1 MFQTFLAQAQS
12 AAPQQMP
19 GGGIGSFF
27 VPLIFIFIM
36 YFVMIRPQKKRQQQ
50 QQQLTSSLKTGDRI
64 VTNAGIHGLISNV
77 KENTALGLDIQGGT
91 SFLIRLKGGD
101 KEVTK
106 AMLDQAV
113 EVIRKRVDYFG
124 GGEPIIS
131 PVGSDRILVQ
141 IPGLDTAKIQ
151 EARDQ
156 LSRVAKL
163 EFRLVYPD
171 NGERLRE
178 IDQGKQ
184 VIPPEYRIET
194 YKQQHQAEGE
204 KPIEERLLV
213 KKKAD
218 LAGDR
223 VSGAGASYERD
234 GWAVHLRFD
243 SEGAKQFGNITAANV
258 HHRFAIVLDGVIQSA
273 PVIQDAIYG
282 GDAQITGRFTE
293 EEARGLASVLEN
305 PLQTPVSIEEERSV
319 SPTLGLDSIRAS
331 ILAGLLGLA
340 ITLVCVA
347 VYYKIPGLI
356 ANLALI
362 INLILLVGAL
372 TLFHFVL
379 TLPGIAGI
387 ILTIGLSVDANVLI
401 YERLREE
408 MALGKSL
415 KVAVKAAYEKAFSSI
430 FDANVTTL
438 ITAAILF
445 WQASG
450 PVKGFAISLTL
461 GILASLFTALIV
473 GRNFLGWFVDTERL
487 KRISMLHLIS
497 SKHIDFLGK
506 GFLACMCSL
515 ALLLAGATAFY
526 IRGERNFGVDF
537 RGGDLITM
545 SAPNKIDVGQVRDAL
560 KPIGF
565 ADASIQESAQGG
577 KSYITV
583 RTPLNTSDK
592 VEKQIIQAM
601 PNAAFKVEGSER
613 VGALVGG
620 ELARNSLVALGL
632 GILGIL
638 IFVTFRFELSFA
650 VGAIVALLHDVLI
663 TVGMFSLFGRELTL
677 TMVGAVLTIA
687 GYSIND
693 TIVVYDRIREGLA
706 SGRRGSIEQIMNES
720 INQTLSRTILTS
732 TVTVIPILCLFL
744 FGGAV
749 LRDFSLAIIIGVAIG
764 TYSSIFIASPIV
776 LWWSRA
782 RGRGAA
788 ALRREV
794 TEKATTAAN
803 PLAQR

>member
-1 MFQTFLAQAQS
+1 MSPGLTFFAGLGLLVLFAWYFATDVGLRKRILATT
-12 AAPQQMP
+12 
-19 GGGIGSFF
+19 
-27 VPLIFIFIM
+27 L
-36 YFVMIRPQKKRQQQ
+36 VMLLVAFSIATIWPP
-50 QQQLTSSLKTGDRI
+50 
-64 VTNAGIHGLISNV
+64 
-77 KENTALGLDIQGGT
+77 KEKIQLGLDIQGGT
-91 SFLIRLKGGD
+91 SFLIRLMGGD
-101 KEVTK
+101 KDVNK
-106 AMLDQAV
+106 GMLDQAV
-113 EVIRKRVDYFG
+113 EVIRKRIDYFG
-124 GGEPIIS
+124 VSEPVIS
-131 PVGSDRILVQ
+131 PVGNDRILVQ

-151 EARDQ
+151 EAREQ

-171 NGERLRE
+171 NGDRLRA
-178 IDQGKQ
+178 IDAGKE
-184 VIPPEYRIET
+184 VIPPDYRIET
-194 YKQQHQAEGE
+194 YKMAAEGNE
-204 KPIEERLLV
+204 KPREERLLV

-218 LAGDR
+218 LGGDR
-223 VSGAGASYERD
+223 VSSSNAYFGQEGWTVQLKFD
-234 GWAVHLRFD
+234 G
-243 SEGAKQFGNITAANV
+243 EGAKQFGKITEQYKG
-258 HHRFAIVLDGVIQSA
+258 HRFAIVLDGMIQSA
-273 PVIQDAIYG
+273 PVIRDAIYG
-282 GDAQITGRFTE
+282 GDAFITGRFGE
-293 EEARGLASVLEN
+293 KEARGLASVLEN

-319 SPTLGLDSIRAS
+319 SPTLGMDSIRAS
-331 ILAGLLGLA
+331 ILAGLVGLA

-347 VYYKIPGLI
+347 IYYKIPGLI

-362 INLILLVGAL
+362 INLVLLIGAL
-372 TLFHFVL
+372 TMFRFVL

-445 WQASG
+445 WKASG

-473 GRNFLGWFVDTERL
+473 GRNSLGWFVDTDRL

-497 SKHIDFLGK
+497 SQRINFLGK

-515 ALLLAGATAFY
+515 ALLLAGAMAFY
-526 IRGERNFGVDF
+526 TRGDRNFGVDF
-537 RGGDLITM
+537 RGGDLVTM
-545 SAPNKIDVGQVRDAL
+545 SAPDKIDIGQVRNAL
-560 KPIGF
+560 TPIGF
-565 ADASIQESAQGG
+565 GDASIQESAQGG

-650 VGAIVALLHDVLI
+650 VGAIVALLHDVLM
-663 TVGMFSLFGRELTL
+663 TVGMFALLGHELTL

-706 SGRRGSIEQIMNES
+706 SGRRGTIEEIMNES

-732 TVTVIPILCLFL
+732 TVTVIPIVCLFL

-749 LRDFSLAIIIGVAIG
+749 LRDFSLAIIIGVVVG

-776 LWWSRA
+776 LWWTRA
-782 RGRGAA
+782 RGRGTSS
-788 ALRREV
+788 LRREI
-794 TEKATTAAN
+794 TQKATATSPAD
-803 PLAQR
+803 LLKR

>member
-1 MFQTFLAQAQS
+1 MTPALTFCVGLATLVLF
-12 AAPQQMP
+12 
-19 GGGIGSFF
+19 GW
-27 VPLIFIFIM
+27 
-36 YFVMIRPQKKRQQQ
+36 YFATDQGPRKRLLATALMLLLVTFSIVTIWPPQKK
-50 QQQLTSSLKTGDRI
+50 I
-64 VTNAGIHGLISNV
+64 
-77 KENTALGLDIQGGT
+77 ALGLDIQGGT

-101 KEVTK
+101 KEVSK
-106 AMLDQAV
+106 GMLDQAV

-124 GGEPIIS
+124 ASEPIIS
-131 PVGSDRILVQ
+131 PVGNDRILVQ
-141 IPGLDTAKIQ
+141 IPGLDVAKIQ

-163 EFRLVYPD
+163 EFRLVYRD
-171 NGERLRE
+171 NGERLKA
-178 IDQGKQ
+178 IDDGKE
-184 VIPPEYRIET
+184 VIPPDYRIET
-194 YKQQHQAEGE
+194 YKMASEGAPMKNE
-204 KPIEERLLV
+204 FGETVAGTQGKPREERLLV

-218 LAGDR
+218 LTGDR
-223 VSGAGASYERD
+223 VSASNAYYGNE
-234 GWAVHLRFD
+234 GWTVQLKFD
-243 SEGAKQFGNITAANV
+243 SEGAKKFGQITEQYKGY
-258 HHRFAIVLDGVIQSA
+258 RFAIVLDGAIQSA
-273 PVIQDAIYG
+273 PVIRDAIYG
-282 GDAQITGRFTE
+282 GDAVITGSFTE

-319 SPTLGLDSIRAS
+319 SPTLGMDSIRAS
-331 ILAGLLGLA
+331 ILAGLVGLA

-347 VYYKIPGLI
+347 LYYKIPGLI
-356 ANLALI
+356 AKLALI
-362 INLILLVGAL
+362 INLILLMGAL
-372 TLFHFVL
+372 TMFHFVL

-415 KVAVKAAYEKAFSSI
+415 KVAVKTAYQKAFSSI

-445 WQASG
+445 WKASG
-450 PVKGFAISLTL
+450 PVKGFAIALTL

-473 GRNFLGWFVDTERL
+473 GRNFLGWFVDTGRL
-487 KRISMLHLIS
+487 KRISMLQLFS
-497 SKHIDFLGK
+497 AQHINFLGK
-506 GFLACMCSL
+506 GFIACMCSL
-515 ALLLAGATAFY
+515 ALVLAGATAFY

-537 RGGDLITM
+537 RGGDLVTM
-545 SAPNKIDVGQVRDAL
+545 SAPNKIDIGQVRDAL
-560 KPIGF
+560 KTIGF
-565 ADASIQESAQGG
+565 GDASIQESSQVG

-592 VEKQIIQAM
+592 VEKEIMQSM
-601 PNAAFKVEGSER
+601 PNTGFKVEGSER

-620 ELARNSLVALGL
+620 ELAKNSLIALGL

-650 VGAIVALLHDVLI
+650 VGAIVALLHDVLM

-706 SGRRGSIEQIMNES
+706 SGRRGTVEEIMNES

-732 TVTVIPILCLFL
+732 TVTLIPILCLFF
-744 FGGAV
+744 FGGPV
-749 LRDFSLAIIIGVAIG
+749 LRDFSLAIIIGVVVG

-776 LWWSRA
+776 LWWTRA
-782 RGRGAA
+782 RGGASV
-788 ALRREV
+788 LRREI
-794 TEKATTAAN
+794 TQQASTAN

>member
-1 MFQTFLAQAQS
+1 MLVLFGWYFATDQGLRKRLLATMLMLLLVGFS
-12 AAPQQMP
+12 IVTIWP
-19 GGGIGSFF
+19 
-27 VPLIFIFIM
+27 
-36 YFVMIRPQKKRQQQ
+36 PQKKI
-50 QQQLTSSLKTGDRI
+50 T
-64 VTNAGIHGLISNV
+64 
-77 KENTALGLDIQGGT
+77 LGLDIQGGT
-91 SFLIRLKGGD
+91 SFLIRLVAGD
-101 KEVTK
+101 KPINK
-106 AMLDQAV
+106 GMLDQAV

-124 GGEPIIS
+124 ASEPIIS
-131 PVGSDRILVQ
+131 PVGNDRILVQ

-171 NGERLRE
+171 NGERLRA
-178 IDQGKQ
+178 IDAGKE
-184 VIPPEYRIET
+184 VIPPEYRIEA
-194 YKQQHQAEGE
+194 YKHAAEGNE
-204 KPIEERLLV
+204 KTIEERLLV

-218 LAGDR
+218 LGGDR
-223 VSGAGASYERD
+223 VSASNAYYGNEGWTVQLKFD
-234 GWAVHLRFD
+234 G
-243 SEGAKQFGNITAANV
+243 EGAKKFGQITEQYKG
-258 HHRFAIVLDGVIQSA
+258 HRFAIVLDGLIQSA
-273 PVIQDAIYG
+273 PVIRDAIYG
-282 GDAQITGRFTE
+282 GDAVITGRFTE

-331 ILAGLLGLA
+331 VLAGLVGLA

-347 VYYKIPGLI
+347 IYYKIPGLI

-362 INLILLVGAL
+362 INLILLIGAL
-372 TLFHFVL
+372 TMFRFVL

-415 KVAVKAAYEKAFSSI
+415 KVAVKTAYEKAFSSI

-445 WQASG
+445 WKASG

-473 GRNFLGWFVDTERL
+473 GRNFLGWFVDTGRL

-497 SKHIDFLGK
+497 SQHINFLGK
-506 GFLACMCSL
+506 GFIACMCSL
-515 ALLLAGATAFY
+515 ALLLAGAMAFY
-526 IRGERNFGVDF
+526 TRGDRNFGVDF
-537 RGGDLITM
+537 RGGDLVTM
-545 SAPNKIDVGQVRDAL
+545 SAPNKIDIGQVRNAL
-560 KPIGF
+560 QPIGF
-565 ADASIQESAQGG
+565 GDASIQESAQGG

-583 RTPLNTSDK
+583 RTPLNTSDR
-592 VEKQIIQAM
+592 VEKQIIQTM
-601 PNAAFKVEGSER
+601 PNAGFKVEGSER

-620 ELARNSLVALGL
+620 ELAKNSLIALGL

-663 TVGMFSLFGRELTL
+663 TVGMFALLGRELTL

-693 TIVVYDRIREGLA
+693 TIVVYDRIREGLT
-706 SGRRGSIEQIMNES
+706 SGRRGTIEQIMNES

-732 TVTVIPILCLFL
+732 TVTLIPILCLFF

-749 LRDFSLAIIIGVAIG
+749 LRDFSLAIIIGVVVG

-776 LWWSRA
+776 LWWTRA
-782 RGRGAA
+782 RGGSASV
-788 ALRREV
+788 LRREI
-794 TEKATTAAN
+794 TQKATTAN

>member
-1 MFQTFLAQAQS
+1 MLVLFGWYFATDQGLRKRLLALTLT
-12 AAPQQMP
+12 
-19 GGGIGSFF
+19 
-27 VPLIFIFIM
+27 VLLVIF
-36 YFVMIRPQKKRQQQ
+36 
-50 QQQLTSSLKTGDRI
+50 SI
-64 VTNAGIHGLISNV
+64 VTIWPPEKKI
-77 KENTALGLDIQGGT
+77 ALGLDIQGGT
-91 SFLIRLKGGD
+91 SFLIRLMKGD
-101 KEVTK
+101 KDVTK
-106 AMLDQAV
+106 GMLDQAV

-124 GGEPIIS
+124 ASEPIIS
-131 PVGSDRILVQ
+131 PVGNDRILVQ

-171 NGERLRE
+171 GGERLRA
-178 IDQGKQ
+178 IDAGKE

-194 YKQQHQAEGE
+194 YQMRAEGNE
-204 KPIEERLLV
+204 KPKEERLLV

-218 LAGDR
+218 LGGDR
-223 VSGAGASYERD
+223 VSGSNAYYGNE
-234 GWAVHLRFD
+234 GWTVQLKFD
-243 SEGAKQFGNITAANV
+243 SEGAKKFGQITEEYKG
-258 HHRFAIVLDGVIQSA
+258 HRFAIVLDGIIQSA
-273 PVIQDAIYG
+273 PVIRDAIYG
-282 GDAQITGRFTE
+282 GDAVITGKFSE
-293 EEARGLASVLEN
+293 QEARGLASVLEN

-331 ILAGLLGLA
+331 ILAGLVGLA
-340 ITLVCVA
+340 ITLVSVA
-347 VYYKIPGLI
+347 IYYKIPGLV

-362 INLILLVGAL
+362 INLILLIGAL
-372 TLFHFVL
+372 TMFRFVL

-415 KVAVKAAYEKAFSSI
+415 KIAVKAAYEKAFSSI

-445 WQASG
+445 WKASG

-473 GRNFLGWFVDTERL
+473 GRNFLSWFVDTGRL
-487 KRISMLHLIS
+487 KRVSMLHLIS
-497 SKHIDFLGK
+497 SQHINFLGK

-526 IRGERNFGVDF
+526 MRGDRNFGVDF
-537 RGGDLITM
+537 RGGDLVTL
-545 SAPNKIDVGQVRDAL
+545 SAPNKIDVGQVRGAL

-592 VEKQIIQAM
+592 VEKQIIQTM
-601 PNAAFKVEGSER
+601 PNASFKVEGSER

-663 TVGMFSLFGRELTL
+663 TVGMFSLLGRELTL

-706 SGRRGSIEQIMNES
+706 SGRRGTIEQIMNES

-732 TVTVIPILCLFL
+732 TVTLIPILCLFF

-749 LRDFSLAIIIGVAIG
+749 LRDFSLAIIIGVVVG

-776 LWWSRA
+776 LWWTRA
-782 RGRGAA
+782 RGGSAT

-794 TEKATTAAN
+794 TQKATTAN
-803 PLAQR
+803 PLAH

>member
-1 MFQTFLAQAQS
+1 MLVLFGWYFATDQGPRKRLLAMTLMLVLVVS
-12 AAPQQMP
+12 SIVTIWP
-19 GGGIGSFF
+19 
-27 VPLIFIFIM
+27 
-36 YFVMIRPQKKRQQQ
+36 PQKK
-50 QQQLTSSLKTGDRI
+50 I
-64 VTNAGIHGLISNV
+64 
-77 KENTALGLDIQGGT
+77 ALGLDIQGGT

-106 AMLDQAV
+106 GMLDQAV

-243 SEGAKQFGNITAANV
+243 SDGAKQFGNITAANV

-331 ILAGLLGLA
+331 ILAGLVGLA

-372 TLFHFVL
+372 TMFHFVL

-415 KVAVKAAYEKAFSSI
+415 KVALNTAYEKAFSSI

-445 WQASG
+445 WKASG
-450 PVKGFAISLTL
+450 PVKGFAISLSL

-473 GRNFLGWFVDTERL
+473 GRNCLGWLVDTGRV

-497 SKHIDFLGK
+497 AQNINFLGK
-506 GFLACMCSL
+506 GLIACMCSL
-515 ALLLAGATAFY
+515 ALLLAGAFAFY
-526 IRGERNFGVDF
+526 KRGERNFGVDF
-537 RGGDLITM
+537 RGGDLITL
-545 SAPNKIDVGQVRDAL
+545 SAPGKIDIGQVRGAL
-560 KPIGF
+560 KPIGL
-565 ADASIQESAQGG
+565 ADASIQESTQVGR
-577 KSYITV
+577 SYITI

-592 VEKQIIQAM
+592 VEKQVMQTL
-601 PNAAFKVEGSER
+601 PSSGFRVEGSER

-620 ELARNSLVALGL
+620 ELAKNSLIALGL

-638 IFVTFRFELSFA
+638 IFVTFRFQLSFA
-650 VGAIVALLHDVLI
+650 VGAIVALLHDVLM
-663 TVGMFSLFGRELTL
+663 TVGVFALFGRELTL
-677 TMVGAVLTIA
+677 TIVGAVLTVA

-706 SGRRGSIEQIMNES
+706 SGRRGTIEEIMNSS

-732 TVTVIPILCLFL
+732 TVTLIPILCLFL

-749 LRDFSLAIIIGVAIG
+749 LRDFSLAIIIGVIVG

-776 LWWSRA
+776 LWWTRA
-782 RGRGAA
+782 RGGGAT

-794 TEKATTAAN
+794 TQKAAAAN

>member
-1 MFQTFLAQAQS
+1 MTPALTFFIGLAMLVLFGWYFASDQGPRKRLLATTL
-12 AAPQQMP
+12 MLLL
-19 GGGIGSFF
+19 
-27 VPLIFIFIM
+27 VIFSIATIWP
-36 YFVMIRPQKKRQQQ
+36 PQKK
-50 QQQLTSSLKTGDRI
+50 
-64 VTNAGIHGLISNV
+64 IS
-77 KENTALGLDIQGGT
+77 LGLDIQGGT
-91 SFLIRLKGGD
+91 SFRIRLKPGD
-101 KEVTK
+101 KPITK
-106 AMLDQAV
+106 GMLDQAV
-113 EVIRKRVDYFG
+113 EVIRKRIDTFG
-124 GGEPIIS
+124 VSEPIIS
-131 PVGSDRILVQ
+131 PVANDRILVQ

-178 IDQGKQ
+178 IDEGKQ

-194 YKQQHQAEGE
+194 HKHQGE
-204 KPIEERLLV
+204 DGKSVEERLLV

-218 LAGDR
+218 LSGDR
-223 VSGAGASYERD
+223 VSGAGASYEKE
-234 GWAVHLRFD
+234 GWMVHLRFD
-243 SEGAKQFGNITAANV
+243 PDGAKQFGNITAAHV

-331 ILAGLLGLA
+331 ILAGLVGLI

-347 VYYKIPGLI
+347 IYYKIPGLI
-356 ANLALI
+356 ADLALI
-362 INLILLVGAL
+362 INLILLMGAL
-372 TLFHFVL
+372 TMFHFVL

-415 KVAVKAAYEKAFSSI
+415 KIALKAAYEKAFSSI

-438 ITAAILF
+438 ITALVLF
-445 WQASG
+445 WQSAG
-450 PVKGFAISLTL
+450 PVRGFAISLTF

-473 GRNFLGWFVDTERL
+473 GRNALGWLVDTGRV
-487 KRISMLHLIS
+487 KKISMLHLIS
-497 SKHIDFLGK
+497 SQNINFLGK

-515 ALLLAGATAFY
+515 ALILAGAISFY
-526 IRGERNFGVDF
+526 IKGEKNFGVDF
-537 RGGDLITM
+537 RGGDLVTL
-545 SAPNKIDVGQVRDAL
+545 SSPATIDVGQVRDSL
-560 KPIGF
+560 KPIGL
-565 ADASIQESAQGG
+565 ADASIQESAQSG
-577 KSYITV
+577 KYYITV
-583 RTPLNTSDK
+583 RSPLNTSDK

-601 PNAAFKVEGSER
+601 PSAGFKVERSER

-620 ELARNSLVALGL
+620 ELAKSSLVALGL
-632 GILGIL
+632 GILGVL
-638 IFVTFRFELSFA
+638 IFVTLRFELSFA
-650 VGAIVALLHDVLI
+650 VGAIVALLHDVII
-663 TVGMFSLFGRELTL
+663 TVGVFSLLSRELTL

-706 SGRRGSIEQIMNES
+706 SGRRGTIEEIMNSS

-732 TVTVIPILCLFL
+732 TVTLIPILCLFF

-749 LRDFSLAIIIGVAIG
+749 LRDFSLAIIIGVVVG

-776 LWWSRA
+776 LWWTRA
-782 RGRGAA
+782 RGGHES
-788 ALRREV
+788 ALRREI
-794 TEKATTAAN
+794 TEKAATTAS
-803 PLAQR
+803 PLARR

>member
-1 MFQTFLAQAQS
+1 MFFIELSWLALFGWYFATEHGVRKRLIAMVLTVTAITFSVWLAYPPS
-12 AAPQQMP
+12 
-19 GGGIGSFF
+19 
-27 VPLIFIFIM
+27 
-36 YFVMIRPQKKRQQQ
+36 KK
-50 QQQLTSSLKTGDRI
+50 I
-64 VTNAGIHGLISNV
+64 
-77 KENTALGLDIQGGT
+77 ALGLDIKGGT
-91 SFLIRLKGGD
+91 SFLIRLMGGD
-101 KEVTK
+101 KEINK
-106 AMLDQAV
+106 GMLDQAV

-124 GGEPIIS
+124 AGEPIIS
-131 PVGSDRILVQ
+131 PVGNDRILVQ

-171 NGERLRE
+171 NGERLKA
-178 IDQGKQ
+178 IDAGKE
-184 VIPPEYRIET
+184 VIPPDYRIEV
-194 YKQQHQAEGE
+194 YKPATEGNE
-204 KPIEERLLV
+204 KPHEERLLV

-218 LAGDR
+218 LGGNR
-223 VSGAGASYERD
+223 VSGSNAYFGNE
-234 GWAVHLRFD
+234 GWTVQLKFD
-243 SEGAKQFGNITAANV
+243 SEGAKQFGRITEQYKG
-258 HHRFAIVLDGVIQSA
+258 HRFAIVLDGIIQSA
-273 PVIQDAIYG
+273 PVIRDAIYG
-282 GDAQITGRFTE
+282 GDAVITGRFTE
-293 EEARGLASVLEN
+293 KEARGLASVLEN

-319 SPTLGLDSIRAS
+319 SPTLGMDSIRAS
-331 ILAGLLGLA
+331 ILAGLMGLA
-340 ITLVCVA
+340 ITLVCVLI
-347 VYYKIPGLI
+347 YYKLAGLI
-356 ANLALI
+356 ACLALLVNI
-362 INLILLVGAL
+362 VLLIGAFQL
-372 TLFHFVL
+372 IPGGVTL

-387 ILTIGLSVDANVLI
+387 ILTIGLAVDASVLI

-415 KVAVKAAYEKAFSSI
+415 KVAVQTAYQKAFSSI

-445 WQASG
+445 WKASG

-473 GRNFLGWFVDTERL
+473 GRNCLGWFVDTGRV
-487 KRISMLHLIS
+487 KRMSMLHLIS
-497 SKHIDFLGK
+497 SKNINFLGK

-515 ALLLAGATAFY
+515 ALLIAGASAFY
-526 IRGERNFGVDF
+526 LRGEKNFGVDF
-537 RGGDLITM
+537 RGGDLITL
-545 SAPNKIDVGQVRDAL
+545 SSPNTIDVGQVRDAL
-560 KPIGF
+560 KPLGL
-565 ADASIQESAQGG
+565 ADASIQESAQGA

-583 RTPLNTSDK
+583 RTPLNTSDR

-601 PNAAFKVEGSER
+601 PATSFKVEGSER

-620 ELARNSLVALGL
+620 ELAKSSLVALGL

-650 VGAIVALLHDVLI
+650 VGAIVALLHDVLM
-663 TVGMFSLFGRELTL
+663 TVGVFALLGHELTL

-706 SGRRGSIEQIMNES
+706 SGRRGTIEQIMNES

-732 TVTVIPILCLFL
+732 TVTLIPILCLFF

-749 LRDFSLAIIIGVAIG
+749 LRDFSLAIIIGVVVG

-776 LWWSRA
+776 LWWTRA
-782 RGRGAA
+782 RGGGAT
-788 ALRREV
+788 ALRREIIQK
-794 TEKATTAAN
+794 TTTAN
-803 PLAQR
+803 PAAS

>member
-1 MFQTFLAQAQS
+1 MLVLFGWYFATDQSLRKRLLA
-12 AAPQQMP
+12 
-19 GGGIGSFF
+19 
-27 VPLIFIFIM
+27 
-36 YFVMIRPQKKRQQQ
+36 
-50 QQQLTSSLKTGDRI
+50 LTLTALLVAFSI
-64 VTNAGIHGLISNV
+64 VTIWPPEKKI
-77 KENTALGLDIQGGT
+77 ALGLDIQGGT
-91 SFLIRLKGGD
+91 SFLIRLVPGD
-101 KEVTK
+101 KTINK
-106 AMLDQAV
+106 GMLEQAV

-124 GGEPIIS
+124 ASEPIIS
-131 PVGSDRILVQ
+131 PVGNDRILVQ

-171 NGERLRE
+171 EGQRLKK
-178 IDQGKQ
+178 IDAGQD
-184 VIPPEYRIET
+184 VIPPEYRIEA
-194 YKQQHQAEGE
+194 YKHAAEGNE

-218 LAGDR
+218 LGGDR
-223 VSGAGASYERD
+223 VSGSNAYYGNE
-234 GWAVHLRFD
+234 GWTVQLKFD
-243 SEGAKQFGNITAANV
+243 SEGAKKFGQITEQYKG
-258 HHRFAIVLDGVIQSA
+258 HRFAIVLDGLIQSA
-273 PVIQDAIYG
+273 PVIRDAIYG
-282 GDAQITGRFTE
+282 GDAVITGKFSE

-319 SPTLGLDSIRAS
+319 SPTLGMDSIRAS
-331 ILAGLLGLA
+331 ILAGLVGLV

-347 VYYKIPGLI
+347 IYYKIPGLV
-356 ANLALI
+356 ANLALL
-362 INLILLVGAL
+362 INIVLLIGAL
-372 TLFHFVL
+372 TMFHFVL

-445 WQASG
+445 WKASG
-450 PVKGFAISLTL
+450 PVKGFAIALTL

-473 GRNFLGWFVDTERL
+473 GRNCLGWFVDTGKL

-497 SKHIDFLGK
+497 SKNINFLGK
-506 GFLACMCSL
+506 GFIACMCSL
-515 ALLLAGATAFY
+515 ALLSAGGMAFY
-526 IRGERNFGVDF
+526 MRGDRNFGVDF
-537 RGGDLITM
+537 RGGDLITL
-545 SAPNKIDVGQVRDAL
+545 SAPSKIDIGQVRNAL

-577 KSYITV
+577 KSYITI

-592 VEKQIIQAM
+592 VEKQIIQAN
-601 PNAAFKVEGSER
+601 PSAGFNVEGSER

-620 ELARNSLVALGL
+620 ELAKSSLIALGL

-663 TVGMFSLFGRELTL
+663 TVGMFSLLGRELTL

-732 TVTVIPILCLFL
+732 TVTLIPILCLFF

-749 LRDFSLAIIIGVAIG
+749 LRDFSLAIIIGVVVG

-776 LWWSRA
+776 LWWTRA
-782 RGRGAA
+782 RGGSAT

-794 TEKATTAAN
+794 TQKATAAN
-803 PLAQR
+803 PLAH

>member
-1 MFQTFLAQAQS
+1 MTPALTFFIGLVMLILFGWYFATDQGLRKRLLAATLMLLLVTFS
-12 AAPQQMP
+12 IITIWP
-19 GGGIGSFF
+19 
-27 VPLIFIFIM
+27 
-36 YFVMIRPQKKRQQQ
+36 PQKK
-50 QQQLTSSLKTGDRI
+50 I
-64 VTNAGIHGLISNV
+64 
-77 KENTALGLDIQGGT
+77 ALGLDIQGGT

-101 KEVTK
+101 KEVNK
-106 AMLDQAV
+106 GMLDQAV

-171 NGERLRE
+171 NGERLRA
-178 IDQGKQ
+178 IDAGKE
-184 VIPPEYRIET
+184 VIPPEYRIES
-194 YKQQHQAEGE
+194 YKHTAEANE
-204 KPIEERLLV
+204 KPVEERLLV

-218 LAGDR
+218 LGGDR
-223 VSGAGASYERD
+223 VSASNAYYGNE
-234 GWAVHLRFD
+234 GWTVQLKFD
-243 SEGAKQFGNITAANV
+243 SEGAKKFGQITEQYKG
-258 HHRFAIVLDGVIQSA
+258 HRFAIVLDGLIQSA
-273 PVIQDAIYG
+273 PVIRDAIYG
-282 GDAQITGRFTE
+282 GDAIITGKFSE
-293 EEARGLASVLEN
+293 HEARGLASVLEN

-331 ILAGLLGLA
+331 ILAGLVGLA

-347 VYYKIPGLI
+347 VYYKIPGLV

-362 INLILLVGAL
+362 INLVLLIGAL
-372 TLFHFVL
+372 TMFHFVL

-415 KVAVKAAYEKAFSSI
+415 KVAVKTAYEKAFSSI

-445 WQASG
+445 WKASG

-473 GRNFLGWFVDTERL
+473 GRNCLGWFVDTGRL

-497 SKHIDFLGK
+497 AQNINFLGK

-515 ALLLAGATAFY
+515 ALLLAGALAFY
-526 IRGERNFGVDF
+526 TRGDRNFGVDF
-537 RGGDLITM
+537 RGGDLITL
-545 SAPNKIDVGQVRDAL
+545 SAPSKIDIGQVRDAL

-565 ADASIQESAQGG
+565 ADASIQESTQGG

-592 VEKQIIQAM
+592 VEKQIMQTI
-601 PNAAFKVEGSER
+601 PGTGFKVEGSER

-620 ELARNSLVALGL
+620 ELAKSSLIALGL

-650 VGAIVALLHDVLI
+650 VGAIVALLHDVLM
-663 TVGMFSLFGRELTL
+663 TVGMFSLLGRELTL

-706 SGRRGSIEQIMNES
+706 SGRRGTIEEIMNSS

-732 TVTVIPILCLFL
+732 TVTLIPILCLFF

-749 LRDFSLAIIIGVAIG
+749 LRDFSLAIIVGVVVG

-776 LWWSRA
+776 LWWTRA
-782 RGRGAA
+782 RGGSAT
-788 ALRREV
+788 ALRREI
-794 TEKATTAAN
+794 TEKAATAN

>member
-1 MFQTFLAQAQS
+1 MTPGLTFCIGLAVLVLF
-12 AAPQQMP
+12 
-19 GGGIGSFF
+19 GW
-27 VPLIFIFIM
+27 
-36 YFVMIRPQKKRQQQ
+36 YFATDQGLRKRLLAMTLMLLLVACSIATIWPPQKK
-50 QQQLTSSLKTGDRI
+50 I
-64 VTNAGIHGLISNV
+64 
-77 KENTALGLDIQGGT
+77 ALGLDIQGGT

-106 AMLDQAV
+106 GMLDQAV
-113 EVIRKRVDYFG
+113 EVIRKRIDVFG
-124 GGEPIIS
+124 VSEPIIS
-131 PVGSDRILVQ
+131 PVANDRILVQ

-171 NGERLRE
+171 NGERLKA
-178 IDQGKQ
+178 IDEGKE
-184 VIPPEYRIET
+184 VIPPEYRIEVH
-194 YKQQHQAEGE
+194 KLAAEGAPMTNE
-204 KPIEERLLV
+204 FGESVAGTKQEPREERLLV

-218 LAGDR
+218 LSGER
-223 VSGAGASYERD
+223 VSSAGASYERD
-234 GWAVHLRFD
+234 GWVVHLRFD
-243 SEGAKQFGNITAANV
+243 SEGAKQFGNITAAHV

-331 ILAGLLGLA
+331 ILAGLVGLA

-347 VYYKIPGLI
+347 VYYKIPGLV

-372 TLFHFVL
+372 TMFHFVL

-415 KVAVKAAYEKAFSSI
+415 KVALNTAYDKAFSSI

-445 WQASG
+445 WKASG
-450 PVKGFAISLTL
+450 PVRGFAIALTL

-473 GRNFLGWFVDTERL
+473 GRNCLGWLVDTGRL

-497 SKHIDFLGK
+497 AQNINFLGK
-506 GFLACMCSL
+506 GFIACMCSL
-515 ALLLAGATAFY
+515 ALLLAGGFAFY
-526 IRGERNFGVDF
+526 KRGDRNFGVDF
-537 RGGDLITM
+537 RGGDLITL
-545 SAPNKIDVGQVRDAL
+545 SAPGKIDIGQVRGAL
-560 KPIGF
+560 KPIGL
-565 ADASIQESAQGG
+565 ADASIQESTQVGR
-577 KSYITV
+577 SYITI

-592 VEKQIIQAM
+592 VEKQVMQTL
-601 PNAAFKVEGSER
+601 PSSGFRVEGSER

-620 ELARNSLVALGL
+620 ELAKNSLIALGL

-638 IFVTFRFELSFA
+638 IFVTFRFELAFA
-650 VGAIVALLHDVLI
+650 VGAIVALLHDVLM
-663 TVGMFSLFGRELTL
+663 TVGMFALLGHELTL
-677 TMVGAVLTIA
+677 TMIGAVLTIA

-706 SGRRGSIEQIMNES
+706 SGRRGTIEEIMNSS

-732 TVTVIPILCLFL
+732 TVTLIPILCLFF

-749 LRDFSLAIIIGVAIG
+749 LRDFSLAIIIGVIVG

-776 LWWSRA
+776 LWWTRA
-782 RGRGAA
+782 RGGGAT
-788 ALRREV
+788 ALRREI
-794 TEKATTAAN
+794 TEKATAAN

>member
-1 MFQTFLAQAQS
+1 MTPALTFFIGLVMLVLFGWYFATDQGLRKRLLA
-12 AAPQQMP
+12 
-19 GGGIGSFF
+19 
-27 VPLIFIFIM
+27 
-36 YFVMIRPQKKRQQQ
+36 
-50 QQQLTSSLKTGDRI
+50 LTLTVLLVVFSI
-64 VTNAGIHGLISNV
+64 VTIWPPEKKI
-77 KENTALGLDIQGGT
+77 ALGLDIQGGT

-101 KEVTK
+101 KEVNK
-106 AMLDQAV
+106 GMLDQAV

-124 GGEPIIS
+124 ASEPIIS
-131 PVGSDRILVQ
+131 PVGNDRILVQ

-171 NGERLRE
+171 SGERLRA
-178 IDQGKQ
+178 IDASKE
-184 VIPPEYRIET
+184 VIPPEYRIEV
-194 YKQQHQAEGE
+194 YKHPAEGNE
-204 KPIEERLLV
+204 KPTEERLLV

-218 LAGDR
+218 LGGDR
-223 VSGAGASYERD
+223 VSGSNAYYGNE
-234 GWAVHLRFD
+234 GWTVQLKFD
-243 SEGAKQFGNITAANV
+243 SEGAQKFGQITEQYKG
-258 HHRFAIVLDGVIQSA
+258 HRFAIVLDGIIQSA
-273 PVIQDAIYG
+273 PVIRDAIYG
-282 GDAQITGRFTE
+282 GDAVITGMFGE
-293 EEARGLASVLEN
+293 QEARGLASVLEN

-331 ILAGLLGLA
+331 ILAGLVGQA

-347 VYYKIPGLI
+347 IYYKIPGL
-356 ANLALI
+356 
-362 INLILLVGAL
+362 
-372 TLFHFVL
+372 
-379 TLPGIAGI
+379 
-387 ILTIGLSVDANVLI
+387 
-401 YERLREE
+401 
-408 MALGKSL
+408 
-415 KVAVKAAYEKAFSSI
+415 VA
-430 FDANVTTL
+430 
-438 ITAAILF
+438 
-445 WQASG
+445 
-450 PVKGFAISLTL
+450 
-461 GILASLFTALIV
+461 ILASLFTALIV
-473 GRNFLGWFVDTERL
+473 GRNFLGWFVDTGRL

-497 SKHIDFLGK
+497 SQHINFLGK

-515 ALLLAGATAFY
+515 ALLLAGAMAFY
-526 IRGERNFGVDF
+526 TRGDRNFGVDF
-537 RGGDLITM
+537 RGGDLVTL
-545 SAPNKIDVGQVRDAL
+545 SAPNKIDVGQVRGAL

-565 ADASIQESAQGG
+565 ADASIQESAQGS

-592 VEKQIIQAM
+592 VEKQVIQAM

-620 ELARNSLVALGL
+620 ELAKNSLVALGL

-663 TVGMFSLFGRELTL
+663 TVGMFSLLGRELTL

-706 SGRRGSIEQIMNES
+706 SVRRGTIETIMIES
-720 INQTLSRTILTS
+720 SNQTLSRTMLTS
-732 TVTVIPILCLFL
+732 TVTLIPILCLFF

-749 LRDFSLAIIIGVAIG
+749 LRDFSLAIIIGVAVG

-776 LWWSRA
+776 LWWTRA
-782 RGRGAA
+782 RGGGAT

-794 TEKATTAAN
+794 TQKATTAN
-803 PLAQR
+803 PLAH

>member
-1 MFQTFLAQAQS
+1 MTAGLTFCIGLA
-12 AAPQQMP
+12 MLVLF
-19 GGGIGSFF
+19 GW
-27 VPLIFIFIM
+27 
-36 YFVMIRPQKKRQQQ
+36 YFATDQGPRKRLLAMTLMLVLVVSSIVTIWPPQKK
-50 QQQLTSSLKTGDRI
+50 I
-64 VTNAGIHGLISNV
+64 
-77 KENTALGLDIQGGT
+77 ALGLDIQGGT

-171 NGERLRE
+171 SGERLRE

-331 ILAGLLGLA
+331 ILAGLVGLA

-347 VYYKIPGLI
+347 IYYKIPGLV
-356 ANLALI
+356 ANVALI
-362 INLILLVGAL
+362 INLILLVGAM
-372 TLFHFVL
+372 TMFHFVL

-415 KVAVKAAYEKAFSSI
+415 KIALNTAYEKAFSSI

-445 WQASG
+445 WKATG
-450 PVKGFAISLTL
+450 PVRGFAIALTL

-473 GRNFLGWFVDTERL
+473 GRNFLGWFVDTGKL

-497 SKHIDFLGK
+497 AQNINFLGK
-506 GFLACMCSL
+506 GFTACMCSL
-515 ALLLAGATAFY
+515 ALLLAGAAAFY
-526 IRGERNFGVDF
+526 LRGERNFGVDF
-537 RGGDLITM
+537 RGGDLITL
-545 SAPNKIDVGQVRDAL
+545 SAPGKIDIGQVRHAL
-560 KPIGF
+560 QPIGL
-565 ADASIQESAQGG
+565 ADASI
-577 KSYITV
+577 
-583 RTPLNTSDK
+583 
-592 VEKQIIQAM
+592 
-601 PNAAFKVEGSER
+601 
-613 VGALVGG
+613 
-620 ELARNSLVALGL
+620 
-632 GILGIL
+632 
-638 IFVTFRFELSFA
+638 
-650 VGAIVALLHDVLI
+650 
-663 TVGMFSLFGRELTL
+663 
-677 TMVGAVLTIA
+677 
-687 GYSIND
+687 
-693 TIVVYDRIREGLA
+693 
-706 SGRRGSIEQIMNES
+706 
-720 INQTLSRTILTS
+720 
-732 TVTVIPILCLFL
+732 
-744 FGGAV
+744 
-749 LRDFSLAIIIGVAIG
+749 
-764 TYSSIFIASPIV
+764 
-776 LWWSRA
+776 
-782 RGRGAA
+782 
-788 ALRREV
+788 
-794 TEKATTAAN
+794 
-803 PLAQR
+803 

>member
-1 MFQTFLAQAQS
+1 MTPALTFLLGLAVLVLF
-12 AAPQQMP
+12 
-19 GGGIGSFF
+19 GW
-27 VPLIFIFIM
+27 
-36 YFVMIRPQKKRQQQ
+36 YFATDQGPRKRLLAMTLMLLLVVSSVVTIWPPQKK
-50 QQQLTSSLKTGDRI
+50 I
-64 VTNAGIHGLISNV
+64 
-77 KENTALGLDIQGGT
+77 ALGLDIQGGT

-106 AMLDQAV
+106 GMLDQAV
-113 EVIRKRVDYFG
+113 EVIRKRIDVFG
-124 GGEPIIS
+124 VSEPIIS
-131 PVGSDRILVQ
+131 PVANDRILVQ

-163 EFRLVYPD
+163 EFRLVYAD
-171 NGERLRE
+171 NGERLKA
-178 IDQGKQ
+178 IDEGKE
-184 VIPPEYRIET
+184 VIPPEYRIEVH
-194 YKQQHQAEGE
+194 KLAAEGAPMANE
-204 KPIEERLLV
+204 FGESVAGTKQEPREERLLV

-218 LAGDR
+218 LSGER
-223 VSGAGASYERD
+223 VSSAGASYERD
-234 GWAVHLRFD
+234 GWVVHLRFD
-243 SEGAKQFGNITAANV
+243 SEGAKQFGNITAAHV

-331 ILAGLLGLA
+331 ILAGLVGLA
-340 ITLVCVA
+340 ITLVCVGI
-347 VYYKIPGLI
+347 YYKIPGLV

-372 TLFHFVL
+372 TMFHFVL

-415 KVAVKAAYEKAFSSI
+415 KVALNTAYDKAFSSI

-445 WQASG
+445 WKASG
-450 PVKGFAISLTL
+450 PVRGFAIALTL

-473 GRNFLGWFVDTERL
+473 GRNCLGWLVDTGRL

-497 SKHIDFLGK
+497 AQNINFLGK
-506 GFLACMCSL
+506 GFIACMCSL
-515 ALLLAGATAFY
+515 ALLLAGGFAFY
-526 IRGERNFGVDF
+526 QRGDRNFGVDF
-537 RGGDLITM
+537 RGGDLITL
-545 SAPNKIDVGQVRDAL
+545 SAPSKIDIGQVRGAL
-560 KPIGF
+560 KPIGL
-565 ADASIQESAQGG
+565 ADASIQESTQVGR
-577 KSYITV
+577 SYITI

-592 VEKQIIQAM
+592 VEKQVMQTL
-601 PNAAFKVEGSER
+601 PSSGFRVEGSER

-620 ELARNSLVALGL
+620 ELAKNSLIALGL

-638 IFVTFRFELSFA
+638 IFVTFRFELAFA
-650 VGAIVALLHDVLI
+650 VGAIVALLHDVLM
-663 TVGMFSLFGRELTL
+663 TVGMFSLLGHELTL
-677 TMVGAVLTIA
+677 TMIGAVLTIA

-706 SGRRGSIEQIMNES
+706 SGRRGTIEEIMNSS

-732 TVTVIPILCLFL
+732 TVTLIPILCLFF

-749 LRDFSLAIIIGVAIG
+749 LRDFSLAIIIGVIVG

-776 LWWSRA
+776 LWWTRA
-782 RGRGAA
+782 RGGGAT
-788 ALRREV
+788 ALRREI
-794 TEKATTAAN
+794 TEKATAAN